1 MGANADQVPIGGHSN
16 TGGLPS
22 AANHDI
28 EALTAVK
35 SSIVVVEIKSDV
47 IPASIAVIN
56 QSSLFHIKA
65 PSSSVEISTAG
76 DFSVLLYSDIPGV
89 LIVVQISLLSGQKRR
104 D

>member
-1 MGANADQVPIGGHSN
+1 MGANADQVPIGGHFN
-16 TGGLPS
+16 PGGLPS

-65 PSSSVEISTAG
+65 PFIFG
-76 DFSVLLYSDIPGV
+76 
-89 LIVVQISLLSGQKRR
+89 
-104 D
+104 